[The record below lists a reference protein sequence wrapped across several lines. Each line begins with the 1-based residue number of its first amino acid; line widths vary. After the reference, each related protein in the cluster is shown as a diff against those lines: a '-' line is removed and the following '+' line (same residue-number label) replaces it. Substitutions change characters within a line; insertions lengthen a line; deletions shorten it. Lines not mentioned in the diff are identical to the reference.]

1 MSPGFDPI
9 DFLEKAVEIP
19 SDEGVG
25 EMREFLSETLA
36 DHGVEPRIDGAG
48 NVIASR
54 GEGSPHTLLNTHIDT
69 VSPHIPFERDGE
81 AIRGRGSCDAKGP
94 LAAMLAAFLACE
106 PEGRVTLAITPD
118 EETLSRGAYA
128 LSLVFDRCIVG
139 EPTNLDVCTAAKGRF
154 QGTLSVRGENA
165 HAAEP
170 ETGHN
175 AVTDAGRV
183 LLALEGFDADAEAHP
198 QLGRPTLTPTL
209 IEGGSATNQVPADC
223 RITLDRRS
231 VPPETTESFAEA
243 LAAHLEE
250 RVPGVEAD
258 FRFTERETPF
268 LEAFET
274 EPDESVAE
282 ALQTAGAG
290 EVRPFTAATEASYF
304 ANEAPTVVFGPGV
317 LADAEGAVAH
327 GDREYVR
334 VEQVRRAGE
343 VLGDAL
349 ARLH

>member
-1 MSPGFDPI
+1 MSFDPV

-19 SDEGVG
+19 SNEGVG
-25 EMREFLSETLA
+25 EMRDLLCETLA
-36 DHGVEPRIDGAG
+36 EHGAEPRIDGAG
-48 NVIASR
+48 NVIASK

-81 AIRGRGSCDAKGP
+81 VIRGRGSCDAKGP

-106 PEGRVTLAITPD
+106 PEGRVTLAVTPD
-118 EETLSRGAYA
+118 EETLSRGAYT
-128 LSLVFDRCIVG
+128 LSLAFDRCIVG
-139 EPTNLDVCTAAKGRF
+139 EPTDLDVCIAAKGRF

-183 LLALEGFDADAEAHP
+183 LLALEEFDAESHP
-198 QLGRPTLTPTL
+198 ELGGPTLTPTL

-231 VPPETTESFAEA
+231 VPPETATGFAEA
-243 LAAHLEE
+243 LAAHLDS
-250 RVPGVEAD
+250 RVPEAD
-258 FRFTERETPF
+258 AEFRFAERETPF

-274 EPDESVAE
+274 DPGEPVVE
-282 ALQTAGAG
+282 ALRAAGAG
-290 EVRPFTAATEASYF
+290 DPRPFTAATEASYF
-304 ANEAPTVVFGPGV
+304 ASEAPTVVFGPGV
-317 LADAEGAVAH
+317 LVDAEGAVAH

-334 VEQVRRAGE
+334 VDRVRRAAG
-343 VLGDAL
+343 VLESAL